1 MTLTSSLVGQCLECP
16 LPLALPQG
24 PSGPDHSG
32 KSRPTE
38 FTGMAP
44 ILEWWGSNRGPAN
57 KVGHS
62 SLCLVLL
69 LLQTNSIVSKLIQRV
84 LNSRGKPAKRW
95 QVEPLKPSYG
105 PFSSDSLSAP
115 SMPMAPLTDETIA
128 AAKSADAVLLGG
140 PECGNGAVRP
150 EPGLL
155 KLRKGMDIYGK
166 LWPCFFASGSLV
178 DACLPEASVCCGTVL
193 SSSLYTP
200 ALFTLASVNSGSDET
215 QNLTPIPRLGVLT
228 IWLGSLPV
236 VAATRSIG
244 LLPSANLSH
253 ILDIKGVPK
262 LFGTILSVA
271 MILCYSL
278 NLPVEAKAVEGVI
291 RMALEGGLHAKDL
304 GGNTTTEEVGDA
316 VFQELEKIPKA

>member
-1 MTLTSSLVGQCLECP
+1 MDRC
-16 LPLALPQG
+16 
-24 PSGPDHSG
+24 
-32 KSRPTE
+32 
-38 FTGMAP
+38 
-44 ILEWWGSNRGPAN
+44 
-57 KVGHS
+57 
-62 SLCLVLL
+62 
-69 LLQTNSIVSKLIQRV
+69 SIDAH
-84 LNSRGKPAKRW
+84 GTA
-95 QVEPLKPSYG
+95 
-105 PFSSDSLSAP
+105 
-115 SMPMAPLTDETIA
+115 LTDETIA

-140 PECGNGAVRP
+140 PACGNGAVRP

-178 DACLPEASVCCGTVL
+178 DASLPEASVCCGTVL

-200 ALFTLASVNSGSDET
+200 ALYTLASVNSGSDET
-215 QNLTPIPRLGVLT
+215 QNLTPIPRLSVLT
-228 IWLGSLPV
+228 IWLGRAPGDTINDGPSITP
-236 VAATRSIG
+236 SIG

-291 RMALEGGLHAKDL
+291 RVALKGGLHAKDL

-316 VFQELEKIPKA
+316 VVQELEKIPKA